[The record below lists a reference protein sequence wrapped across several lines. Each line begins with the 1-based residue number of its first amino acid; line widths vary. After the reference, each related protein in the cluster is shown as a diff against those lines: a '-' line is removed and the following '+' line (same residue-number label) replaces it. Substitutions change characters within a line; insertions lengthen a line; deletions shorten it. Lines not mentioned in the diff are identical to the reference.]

1 MSAVERLQAAIDK
14 LERQRHD
21 SAGRGAHAW
30 AAHSTTD
37 KPSGHDAAIRGVGF
51 PDDFFDGVA
60 DVYDPADA
68 ELIVTLHRTIDAQL
82 AILRDGIARVHSWT
96 DPDSQV
102 GYEPHLDGPYP
113 PGADATYLAL
123 ADAIL
128 GGEL

>member
-1 MSAVERLQAAIDK
+1 MSAVERLQSAIDK
-14 LERQRHD
+14 LEQERDERWEKD
-21 SAGRGAHAW
+21 GRNLLGVNPGGARALGRFVE
-30 AAHSTTD
+30 
-37 KPSGHDAAIRGVGF
+37 PDALGLA
-51 PDDFFDGVA
+51 
-60 DVYDPADA
+60 
-68 ELIVTLHRTIDAQL
+68 VTLHGTIDAQL